1 MPEFTTRTLALT
13 DDKTDKARASDGR
26 SRFGVY
32 LANNAHLLHDSG
44 DPLTPAEFARA
55 TWRIATAPVMAPGY
69 VHLRPDLHNI
79 TLVAPDEDTDDLAL
93 RIEVP
98 LRHRALATW
107 PARMTA
113 DWQPDPWATGRAGFT
128 ALARPDRADRTAL
141 LLTATVLVPVPA
153 GLLTAPAGTRPG
165 PEMTRQAKQT
175 VTALVGHANAHAH
188 LVNDLT
194 AGALR

>member
-1 MPEFTTRTLALT
+1 MPEFTTHTLALT
-13 DDKTDKARASDGR
+13 DDKTDKDRASDGR

-32 LANNAHLLHDSG
+32 LANNSPLLNNFG
-44 DPLTPAEFARA
+44 GPLTPAEFARA
-55 TWRIATAPVMAPGY
+55 AWRIATAPVMAPGY
-69 VHLRPDLHNI
+69 VHLRPDLHTL

-107 PARMTA
+107 PARIIA

-141 LLTATVLVPVPA
+141 LLTATVLIPVPA
-153 GLLTAPAGTRPG
+153 NLLVAPSSTQPG
-165 PEMTRQAKQT
+165 PDMTRQAKQT
-175 VTALVGHANAHAH
+175 IAALVGHVNAHAH

-194 AGALR
+194 AGAVR

>member
-32 LANNAHLLHDSG
+32 LANNAHLLNNFG
-44 DPLTPAEFARA
+44 DPLTPAEFALA
-55 TWRIATAPVMAPGY
+55 AWRIATAPVMAPGY
-69 VHLRPDLHNI
+69 VRLRPDLHNL

-98 LRHRALATW
+98 LRHRTLATW
-107 PARMTA
+107 PARIIA
-113 DWQPDPWATGRAGFT
+113 DWQPDPWATGRGGFT

-141 LLTATVLVPVPA
+141 LLTATVLVPIPA
-153 GLLTAPAGTRPG
+153 NLLVAPTGTQPG
-165 PEMTRQAKQT
+165 PDMTRQAKQT
-175 VTALVGHANAHAH
+175 IAALVDHVNAHAH